1 MLPLSEL
8 TGREVRGSS
17 GQVLGRLADLTT
29 RLDDGVGPHLVE
41 RALVS
46 RRRGPDL
53 LVPWAA
59 VERFEQTGVLVNDT
73 EGAATFAITSTVDA
87 LAKDEILL
95 GRDVLDT
102 QIVDIVGQRMAR
114 VADVVLA
121 RCADDR
127 LELVGVEVGF
137 GAVLRRLGLRRLA
150 AHANE
155 DVVAWTDLHLT
166 SERGHAVQLA
176 TSRSAVHRL
185 DADGLAALVSRLD
198 VESATEILTATGPR
212 VAEKVIRTAHPVVG
226 ERVLRALPGAAI
238 EQIVAA
244 MPVEHARRWRAR
256 IAHTPVLRG
265 RRFIRSRVWPRRRHA
280 LVGGRRTGGEGSS

>member
-1 MLPLSEL
+1 VLSLSEL
-8 TGREVRGSS
+8 TGREVRGSN
-17 GQVLGRLADLTT
+17 GQLFGRLTDLTT

-41 RALVS
+41 RILVS
-46 RRRGPDL
+46 CGRRPDL

-59 VERFEQTGVLVNDT
+59 VEHFEQTGVDVND
-73 EGAATFAITSTVDA
+73 EDAAAFAITSTVDA

-95 GRDVLDT
+95 ARDVLDT
-102 QIVDIVGQRMAR
+102 QIVDLVGQRVAR
-114 VADVVLA
+114 VADVVVT

-137 GAVLRRLGLRRLA
+137 GAVLRRLGLQRLA
-150 AHANE
+150 VHANE

-176 TSRSAVHRL
+176 TPRSAVHRL
-185 DADGLAALVSRLD
+185 DAAGLAALVSRLD
-198 VESATEILTATGPR
+198 VESAAEVLAATDPL
-212 VAEKVIRTAHPVVG
+212 VAEKAIRTAPPVVG
-226 ERVLRALPGAAI
+226 ERVLWALPGAVI

-256 IAHTPVLRG
+256 ILHKPVLRG
-265 RRFIRSRVWPRRRHA
+265 RQFMRSRVWPRRRHA
-280 LVGGRRTGGEGSS
+280 PVGGRPTGGRRTS

>member
-1 MLPLSEL
+1 MLSLSQVTGLEL
-8 TGREVRGSS
+8 RGLN
-17 GQVLGRLADLTT
+17 GQMLGRVADLTT
-29 RLDDGVGPHLVE
+29 RLDDGGGPHLVE
-41 RALVS
+41 RILVS
-46 RRRGPDL
+46 CRRAPDL

-59 VERFEQTGVLVNDT
+59 VESLDHTGVLIHDKEDPT
-73 EGAATFAITSTVDA
+73 TFAITSTVDA

-95 GRDVLDT
+95 VRDVLDT

-114 VADVVLA
+114 VADVVFT

-176 TSRSAVHRL
+176 TPRSAVHRL
-185 DADGLAALVSRLD
+185 DAAGLAALVSRLD
-198 VESATEILTATGPR
+198 VESAAEVLAATGPR

-226 ERVLRALPGAAI
+226 ERVLLALPGEAT

-244 MPVEHARRWRAR
+244 MPAEHASRWRAR
-256 IAHTPVLRG
+256 VAHTPALRV
-265 RRFIRSRVWPRRRHA
+265 RPFLRSRVWPRRHA
-280 LVGGRRTGGEGSS
+280 PVGAAITGGGPAP